1 MPAWTMPVHVCAGTP
16 RIVVIAFGRVGGVY
30 RCVRRVVTST
40 LEEERRAG
48 KVVNLVTD
56 DPRNDVAKRKHKSVG
71 SYSNFHV
78 TKVCTRAATG
88 LIANVASPGRGVSCG
103 LASDV

>member
-78 TKVCTRAATG
+78 TKVCKRAGTG
-88 LIANVASPGRGVSCG
+88 FAGDGGGDRVDR
-103 LASDV
+103 